1 MDTSKLKRFMVSL
14 GLADEATG
22 EQITPHEQLN
32 LVAHLN
38 HAYGVTREVAQTA
51 VAHPGLLPDGFLKA
65 WSVFEDDA
73 PAVTEGVKEAVVAVK
88 ETAKNV
94 KEVVNDFKGKKAQ
107 ATAAPK
113 KEEPVK
119 AEEPAADQTPAEE
132 TKQPEQSEDAGDQKP
147 ADEAAADKAPE

>member
-38 HAYGVTREVAQTA
+38 HAYGVTREMAHSA
-51 VAHPGLLPDGFLKA
+51 VAHHGLLPKDFLKA
-65 WSVFEDDA
+65 WDAFEEDA
-73 PAVTEGVKEAVVAVK
+73 PAITEGVKESVAAVK
-88 ETAKNV
+88 ETVQNV
-94 KEVVNDFKGKKAQ
+94 KEVVNEFKGKKAQ
-107 ATAAPK
+107 APAAPK

-119 AEEPAADQTPAEE
+119 AAEPVKEEAPV
-132 TKQPEQSEDAGDQKP
+132 DQKP
-147 ADEAAADKAPE
+147 SEETQQPEKTEDEAAANKAPE